1 EDNTP
6 PEIHEIFLEDGHL
19 EITLSETPDLALAP
33 AALEIDG
40 AAIAWML
47 KDDAYTLRS
56 QDPVPTGV
64 HSLHVVP
71 GSPIDLAGLGVA
83 ELFELEFTVQD
94 PVPLTAGSQKALDPL
109 SSLLFKLP
117 EGNFVPVTERGNRHT
132 FHGRPVD
139 PETGFI
145 YFRNRYLDPELGRFI
160 TTDPMGYADAPS
172 LYQFALNNP
181 VDFSDPTG
189 EIAETWWDAASLTI
203 GVASLTHN
211 LYEQNYGM
219 AALDAFGVVVDGL
232 AVATPILPG
241 GVGIALKTK
250 RATDTLRKAQLVD
263 QALNVSQGM
272 AQAVHEVRNESPG
285 WGLFY
290 GGMSLLGIRQ

>member
-1 EDNTP
+1 
-6 PEIHEIFLEDGHL
+6 
-19 EITLSETPDLALAP
+19 
-33 AALEIDG
+33 
-40 AAIAWML
+40 M
-47 KDDAYTLRS
+47 
-56 QDPVPTGV
+56 PTGV

-94 PVPLTAGSQKALDPL
+94 PAPLAAGSQKALNPL

-145 YFRNRYLDPELGRFI
+145 YFRNRYLDPEFGRFI

-189 EIAETWWDAASLTI
+189 EAVGFLFDAGFAIYDTWAWGTGQITGGQYALRMSLT
-203 GVASLTHN
+203 GASVIAN
-211 LYEQNYGM
+211 
-219 AALDAFGVVVDGL
+219 AA
-232 AVATPILPG
+232 TG
-241 GVGIALKTK
+241 GT
-250 RATDTLRKAQLVD
+250 
-263 QALNVSQGM
+263 
-272 AQAVHEVRNESPG
+272 
-285 WGLFY
+285 
-290 GGMSLLGIRQ
+290 GG